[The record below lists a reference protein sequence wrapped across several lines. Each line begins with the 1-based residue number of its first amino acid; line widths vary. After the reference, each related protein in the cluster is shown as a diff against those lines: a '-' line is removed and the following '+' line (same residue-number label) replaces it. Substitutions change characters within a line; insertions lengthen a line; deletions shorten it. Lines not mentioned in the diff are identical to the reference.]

1 MPRTGDK
8 DQYIFF
14 SVVSHPYRDLSS
26 CFSSW
31 AKSTSTHPSFKLPKL
46 CTYFLHVL
54 SRLLL
59 LFFNLIVYTYLNS
72 LLLWWNAGREQKY
85 MQVFKLLCL
94 KGSSKIYV

>member
-54 SRLLL
+54 SRLLFFL
-59 LFFNLIVYTYLNS
+59 KFHSLYLFKFLVTLVECWKGTEIY
-72 LLLWWNAGREQKY
+72 AGIQTA
-85 MQVFKLLCL
+85 MFKRKL
-94 KGSSKIYV
+94 KIYV